1 MTSDWNVFNLI
12 KHRGAYETTEL
23 DDVSHDNIDINRER
37 SSLSAIRPIDQSEL
51 DTEFFKPRTMSDH
64 SSLTED
70 TFKYDVLKNVCVCM
84 VDIVGFSTWCSNQ
97 FPHIIARSMVEYN
110 DWICRLIRRYNGI
123 QKIELVGDCCMIVG
137 GMDCIDFESLNKSYL
152 NMIRLS
158 MDMINDI
165 DCLKNVFKSKTIGI
179 RIGIHVADVIG
190 IYLTDPYK
198 YQMFGNDI
206 NVCSRL
212 ESSAISNT
220 IHVSETTLMCIQDI
234 CNHSYGPSSRCV
246 RGKAINQ
253 TYKGIGFKTS
263 YQLFLK
269 KNKCYLI
276 NCSPIFCK
284 VITKKIGKYEY
295 VYEMDESVILN
306 ECTSFKYNA
315 LIVNMSPNNRCLP
328 DLNTQKIVDA
338 IISHPYFSQVVVA
351 VADQFYYEI
360 IKNNHMYDFDHFLN
374 FDSEQFYEN
383 LEAVLFDINVSSN
396 ASTRRSLDLTL
407 VDDARYR

>member
-37 SSLSAIRPIDQSEL
+37 SSLSSIQPNGQSDL
-51 DTEFFKPRTMSDH
+51 DTKFFKRRTVSEHSTISD
-64 SSLTED
+64 EP
-70 TFKYDVLKNVCVCM
+70 FKYDILKNVCICM
-84 VDIVGFSTWCSNQ
+84 VDIVGFSKWCSNH

-110 DWICRLIRRYNGI
+110 DWICRLIQRYDGI

-152 NMIRLS
+152 KMIRLS

-190 IYLTDPYK
+190 IYLKDPYK

-212 ESSAISNT
+212 ESSAIPNT
-220 IHVSETTLMCIQDI
+220 IHVSETALMCIQDI
-234 CNHSYGPSSRCV
+234 CNHPYGPSSRCV

-253 TYKGIGFKTS
+253 SYKGIGFKTS

-269 KNKCYLI
+269 KNTCYLI

-284 VITKKIGKYEY
+284 VITEKLGKYEY

-306 ECTSFKYNA
+306 DCTSFKYNA
-315 LIVNMSPNNRCLP
+315 LIVNMSPDSRCLA
-328 DLNTQKIVDA
+328 DFDTRKIVDA
-338 IISHPYFSQVVVA
+338 IISHPYFAQVVIV
-351 VADQFYYEI
+351 VTDQFHYEL

-374 FDSEQFYEN
+374 FDSEQFYET
-383 LEAVLFDINVSSN
+383 LEAVLFDINTSST
-396 ASTRRSLDLTL
+396 ASPRRSLDLTL
-407 VDDARYR
+407 VDDVRYR